1 MTRYLYATGFA
12 LVVATSAAAQPAP
25 VLGKTVQVEFTGREP
40 RNQAGFQIAYDLPI
54 QQGDRFRVQMD
65 PVGGV
70 KMTLLAQAWR
80 TAVVHHESS
89 TSGPRID
96 WTVREGLPG
105 RSARITIHSVDVG
118 SVNLRI
124 TRLMADGTEYPAA
137 GTPATPGTPPTPA
150 AGPGVDERLRR
161 LEAENAE
168 IRRQLA
174 EILRR
179 LDAKK

>member
-1 MTRYLYATGFA
+1 MTRYLLAAGLA
-12 LVVATSAAAQPAP
+12 LVAATSAPAQPTP
-25 VLGKTVQVEFTGREP
+25 VLGKTTQIEFTGREP
-40 RNQAGFQIAYDLPI
+40 KNQAGFQIAYDFPI

-80 TAVVHHESS
+80 TPVVHHESS
-89 TSGPRID
+89 TSGPKID

-105 RSARITIHSVDVG
+105 RAARITIHSQDVG
-118 SVNLRI
+118 SVNVRI
-124 TRLMADGTEYPAA
+124 VRLMADGTEYPTA
-137 GTPATPGTPPTPA
+137 GTPATTASPPVT
-150 AGPGVDERLRR
+150 AGGSSVDDRLRR

-179 LDAKK
+179 LDQKK